1 MAFFAAPTPGRIMCE
16 ALFNTSISSVIS
28 KLEPILFNANI
39 NEARFE
45 PIESTIATLLLTTK
59 VCPWLMGRQWL

>member
-1 MAFFAAPTPGRIMCE
+1 MCE

-28 KLEPILFNANI
+28 KLEPIQFNANI

-59 VCPWLMGRQWL
+59 VCPWLMGRQ